1 MKHKIKLMCDST
13 CDIPQDLAAELG
25 ITIMYVVVNIG
36 GKIYQDSIDFT
47 PDEFYAMLESQE
59 EIPVTAAVNSAT
71 FKDNYEMA
79 FNEGCTDVISVT
91 INSGGAST
99 FNSAQLARDMFFE
112 EHPEAEGKMRIHPVD
127 SRSYSLGF
135 GLPLIQAAKMRNDG
149 ATVEELLAHLE
160 DWYQNLQIFLGIYD
174 LRFAKKSGRISA
186 AAAVIGGLMGV
197 KPIMRMIHGNTEN
210 LDKVRGEKN
219 LIPTLVD
226 YVVKATGGVEKKE
239 FCVIAGSKVEEA
251 RQLEKELEAAL
262 GVKSE
267 GFFRLGSAVA
277 INAGPQTITVVL
289 HGKN

>member
-1 MKHKIKLMCDST
+1 MKHTIKLMCDST

-47 PDEFYAMLESQE
+47 PDEFYEMLESQE

-71 FKDNYEMA
+71 FKDNYELA
-79 FNEGCTDVISVT
+79 FHEGYADVISVT

-112 EHPEAEGKMRIHPVD
+112 EHPEAEGKMKIHVVD

-135 GLPLIQAAKMRNDG
+135 GLPLIQAAKMRNNG
-149 ATVEELLAHLE
+149 ATVDELLAHLK
-160 DWYQNLQIFLGIYD
+160 DRYQNLQIFLGIYD
-174 LRFAKKSGRISA
+174 LRFAKKSGRISS

-197 KPIMRMIHGNTEN
+197 KPIMRMIHGKTEN
-210 LDKVRGEKN
+210 IDKVRGEKN
-219 LIPTLVD
+219 LIPTLID
-226 YVVKATGGVEKKE
+226 HAVKAAGGIEEKE
-239 FCVIAGSKVEEA
+239 FCILAGSKLEEG
-251 RQLEKELEAAL
+251 RQLEKELESAF

-277 INAGPQTITVVL
+277 INAGPQTVAVIL
-289 HGKN
+289 RAKN